1 MFKNLLS
8 FWKGKDFLLQV
19 MEDFKI
25 MLDEGQSMFEAV
37 CARLTGEGPRTE
49 RTNLQDRQEDKR
61 PAKGD
66 TQVDCGASRE
76 HRHRRDPAVERSGL
90 F

>member
-25 MLDEGQSMFEAV
+25 MLIEAESMFELV
-37 CARLTGEGPRTE
+37 CARLTG
-49 RTNLQDRQEDKR
+49 
-61 PAKGD
+61 
-66 TQVDCGASRE
+66 GA
-76 HRHRRDPAVERSGL
+76 D
-90 F
+90 